1 MYPMLREG
9 VELEQYEA
17 SEDPYADFP
26 ENLDAVHCYAENPD
40 GDLFAIDADI
50 FHALLH
56 ADGRGPLPL
65 PPSLLDD
72 ADGIV
77 SELVSDGLLQTSR
90 FVKSGDRINR
100 FVLFLIPERTPNI
113 ASLCRG
119 IQLTLPIAA
128 PLLLAAGLLLQFF
141 YPATG
146 GAFVQPLYY
155 ALFFLS
161 LFLHEIGHLA
171 AGLAYGYPLRDLSI
185 LFLGYFP
192 IGACVACQ
200 PEEVPHRPKEEI
212 QFSLAGVEVNLLL
225 AGIFL
230 LLSLL
235 VPAARETFR
244 EASLANILLF
254 SVNILPASHLD
265 GEAALSTLLGVE
277 SASDTARLWLQSGRR
292 RRKLLHEGARGI
304 GFLFL
309 FLFVR
314 LAQVLLF
321 VVIAVDIISPVFSM
335 AALLW
340 RYT

>member
-1 MYPMLREG
+1 MNPMLRED
-9 VELEQYEA
+9 VELEEIA
-17 SEDPYADFP
+17 AEDDPCEDFSRG
-26 ENLDAVHCYAENPD
+26 DAAVHRYAANAAGER
-40 GDLFAIDADI
+40 FAIGEDI
-50 FHALLH
+50 YQALLL
-56 ADGRGPLPL
+56 ADGRGPLAL
-65 PPSLLDD
+65 PPELSASYDD
-72 ADGIV
+72 ILQ
-77 SELVSDGLLQTSR
+77 ELILDGLLQTSR
-90 FVKSGDRINR
+90 FIRSEDRFNR
-100 FVLFLIPERTPNI
+100 FVLFMIPERTPNI
-113 ASLCRG
+113 ASFCRG

-128 PLLLAAGLLLQFF
+128 PLLLAEGLLLQFF

-146 GAFVQPLYY
+146 GAFVLPLHY

-185 LFLGYFP
+185 LFFGYFA
-192 IGACVACQ
+192 IGACVAYQ
-200 PEEVPHRPKEEI
+200 PEEVPHSPKEEI

-235 VPAARETFR
+235 VPALGETFR
-244 EASLANILLF
+244 EASLVNILLF

-265 GEAALSTLLGVE
+265 GEAALSALLGVE

-321 VVIAVDIISPVFSM
+321 AMIAVDIISPVFSM

-340 RYT
+340 LYT